1 MVETLLLDARTQ
13 MELAG
18 VALAAAA
25 VLAVPL
31 GVLAASMRLLR
42 PPILALA
49 SLGRTIPSL
58 AVLMFVLPFLG
69 VGFLPAVVALTL
81 LAVPPI
87 AINVDVA
94 LRGVPEAP
102 LDAARGIGMTSRQR
116 FLQIAWPLSLPVTLA
131 GVRTAAIEVVASAT
145 LATFI
150 GGGGLGDDIVRGL
163 QTGDATLLIAASA
176 TVAALAFAVELLLG
190 AAVRGVE
197 ARV

>member
-94 LRGVPEAP
+94 LRGVPEVP